1 MTFSTMWNEDT
12 LVENYANISSV
23 FKFKRSVLF
32 LIKTMIQQVHV
43 LPLDSH
49 HSTHYNDRH

>member
-32 LIKTMIQQVHV
+32 FIKTMIQQVHV
-43 LPLDSH
+43 LPPPSPCSSFNSLQ
-49 HSTHYNDRH
+49 

>member
-32 LIKTMIQQVHV
+32 LIKTMIQQAHV